1 MTIQITIIGLGQ
13 VGASL
18 GLALAKHTERIKRV
32 GHDRELTIQNRAKS
46 LGAVESTQF
55 NLPAAVSGADV
66 VVLAIPLDQVE
77 ETLKF
82 IAADLREDAVIL
94 DFSAQPGATQKWV
107 SAHLPAGRHY
117 LSLVPAINPAYLEQ
131 PGQGLEV
138 AHADLFEKATVGIAA
153 PAGTPGEALKLA
165 SDLVALVGA
174 KPIFLDLL
182 EADGLMTTAQLLPQ
196 TLAAALMNATAEQ
209 PGWSD
214 TRRFA
219 GRPFVQVS
227 APLSETS
234 PEALAQ
240 ALLSNPT
247 AASHALGMAIGALTY
262 LREAIDSG
270 NQADLEKRLRLAIE
284 DRETWLNERHR
295 AEWDIQD
302 DKSKM
307 PSAGDAVKRIFMG
320 ERPKK

>member
-1 MTIQITIIGLGQ
+1 MAIQMTLIGLGQ
-13 VGASL
+13 IGGSL
-18 GLALAKHTERIKRV
+18 GLALTKHAERLKRV
-32 GHDRELTIQNRAKS
+32 GHDRELSIQNRAKS
-46 LGAVESTQF
+46 LGAVDSTQF
-55 NLPAAVSGADV
+55 NLPAAVQGADV
-66 VVLAIPLDQVE
+66 VVLAIPLDQVQ

-82 IAADLREDAVIL
+82 IAADLREDAVVL
-94 DFSAQPGATQKWV
+94 DFSAQPGITEKWFK
-107 SAHLPAGRHY
+107 AHIPAGRHY
-117 LSLVPAINPAYLEQ
+117 VSLVPAINPAYLEQ
-131 PGQGLEV
+131 TGLGLDS
-138 AHADLFEKATVGIAA
+138 AHADLFEKATIGIAA

-182 EADGLMTTAQLLPQ
+182 EADGLMATAQLLPQ
-196 TLAAALMNATAEQ
+196 VLAAALLNATAEQ
-209 PGWSD
+209 PGWAD

-219 GRPFVQVS
+219 GRPFVQAS
-227 APLSETS
+227 TPLGETS

-240 ALLSNPT
+240 ALLSNPV

-262 LREAIDSG
+262 LREAVDSG
-270 NQADLEKRLRLAIE
+270 NQADLEKRLRLAAE

-302 DKSKM
+302 DKNKM